1 MSPSTTSRLLAL
13 GTLLLTMSA
22 ATAQNFAVDRFVLS
36 GGGGT
41 STNGAFSLTG
51 TVGQPDAG
59 QMAGGSYALA
69 GGFHSVALAIQ
80 TPGAPL
86 LKITRAG
93 NTFILTWPVASV
105 DFVLEETPRFTP
117 RALSGPHELGRAAL
131 RAASSV
137 H

>member
-1 MSPSTTSRLLAL
+1 MRVAGGKARPQGEAHPPVPQPDMAAPRWGAGRSGQPRWVRSADGASHRLLSCAPP
-13 GTLLLTMSA
+13 A
-22 ATAQNFAVDRFVLS
+22 RRFPSFDSTENS
-36 GGGGT
+36 GEPIH
-41 STNGAFSLTG
+41 A
-51 TVGQPDAG
+51 
-59 QMAGGSYALA
+59 
-69 GGFHSVALAIQ
+69 
-80 TPGAPL
+80 PGAPL